1 MRQYYAA
8 KREHPDALLLF
19 RMGDFYETFGDDA
32 VVVAREL
39 DIVLTARDK
48 KSKHP
53 IPLAGIPY
61 HALDSYLAKLIRK
74 GYRVA
79 ICDQL
84 EDPKGARGLVK
95 RGVTRVVSPGTV
107 VEGALLEAANNYL
120 AAVCESDDG
129 VGLALLDIS
138 TGDFAAAQYRS
149 REALEAELARYRP
162 AEVLAP
168 AEATELTE
176 WLRAR
181 GLLVTP
187 HAGDDWLH
195 PVASAALTARFDD
208 PEPLVAHPLAVGAA
222 GAVLAY
228 AATTQQSE
236 LRHVRP
242 PTLLGTARQMVLD
255 AVTLRN
261 LEVVRSVQDGSRRDT
276 LFWLLDRTVTAGG
289 ARRLR
294 EWLLR
299 PLCEL
304 EPLAARHAAVAELV
318 AQMLTRRELRA
329 LLKDF
334 QDVERL
340 LSRVGHG
347 SASPRDLAGLG
358 GSLETV
364 KRLLALLAEES
375 FEAPL
380 LLETVAEIDAHPEMV
395 AKLSAALVDEPPAV
409 LRDGGIFREGYAP
422 QLDALRTQATR
433 GREWVAALEK
443 EAREATGIAKLK
455 VGYNRVFGYY
465 LEVPKAAAR
474 KVPDDWHRKQTV
486 ASGERYITPELK
498 EQESAILRA
507 DERAQ
512 ALELELFGEL
522 REWVAGRLESLQ
534 ATARAVAQLDA
545 LAALAEVAQSRNYC
559 RPEMNDDGALHI
571 TEGRHPVVEEILG
584 GQYIPNGLAL
594 DNGQRQEMILTGP
607 NMGGKSTYMRQ
618 AALICLMAQAGSF
631 VPAKSARLG
640 LVDRIFTRVGAHDDL
655 IHGHS
660 TFMVEMLELA
670 NILRH
675 ATPRSLVLL
684 DEIGRGTST
693 YDGLAL
699 AWAVA
704 ERLHAAKGVKTLF
717 ATHYHQLTDVAR
729 LLERAFNCHM
739 QAREEGNELLLLH
752 RVAEGPAD
760 ASFGIHVAKMAGVP
774 DEVLVRAREVLGKL
788 EQGTTVEVA
797 AAGPVQAVFG
807 LGGSDDD
814 RDGGSD
820 GTVAVPREHPLLSE
834 LRALDLMNMTPLQAL
849 ERLHEMQQRVL

>member
-208 PEPLVAHPLAVGAA
+208 PEPLAAHPLAVGAA

-807 LGGSDDD
+807 LGGSD
-814 RDGGSD
+814 GGSD

>member
-208 PEPLVAHPLAVGAA
+208 PEPLAAHPLAVGAA

-364 KRLLALLAEES
+364 KRLLALLAEEP

-534 ATARAVAQLDA
+534 ITARAVAQLDT

-807 LGGSDDD
+807 LGGSGDD

-820 GTVAVPREHPLLSE
+820 GTAAAPHEHPLLSE

-849 ERLHEMQQRVL
+849 ERLHEMQQMVL

>member
-208 PEPLVAHPLAVGAA
+208 PEPLAAHPLAVGAA

-364 KRLLALLAEES
+364 KRLLALLAEEP

-594 DNGQRQEMILTGP
+594 DNDQRQEMILTGP

-631 VPAKSARLG
+631 VPAKSARMG

-807 LGGSDDD
+807 LGGSD
-814 RDGGSD
+814 GGSD

-849 ERLHEMQQRVL
+849 ERLHEMQQMVL